1 MTKEQLFRAHLNQI
15 WLNSGALLKSLLIA
29 VPVAIVVLVILW
41 VMTKLIEK
49 KTPED
54 SRAAKI
60 IAERKGWILG
70 FGFYISLL
78 IQMGI
83 FSRPFGSTRIVNWIP
98 FQVPGGDY
106 LIMLY
111 SLANAII
118 FIPFGILVPKVF
130 RSINTI
136 WKMILVTLI
145 TSVCIEA
152 IQYVLACGYTEVEDV
167 IMNVIGGAIG
177 YLIIKAIGKTNDKRK
192 LVEN

>member
-1 MTKEQLFRAHLNQI
+1 MTKEQLFKAHLNQI
-15 WLNSGALLKSLLIA
+15 WLNSGALLKSLLVA
-29 VPVAIVVLVILW
+29 VPVAIAILAILW
-41 VMTKLIEK
+41 IIIKLIK
-49 KTPED
+49 KKSSQD
-54 SRAAKI
+54 SRAAII

-83 FSRPFGSTRIVNWIP
+83 ISRPFGSTRIVNWIP

-111 SLANAII
+111 SLANAVI

-136 WKMILVTLI
+136 WKMFLVTLI
-145 TSVCIEA
+145 TSVCIEI
-152 IQYVLACGYTEVEDV
+152 IQYILACGYAEVEDV

-177 YLIIKAIGKTNDKRK
+177 YLIIKAIGKKNDKRK
-192 LVEN
+192 RVEN

>member
-1 MTKEQLFRAHLNQI
+1 MTKEQLFKAHLNQI

-29 VPVAIVVLVILW
+29 LPVAIVVLAILW
-41 VMTKLIEK
+41 MIIKLIK
-49 KTPED
+49 KKSSQD
-54 SRAAKI
+54 SRAAII

-83 FSRPFGSTRIVNWIP
+83 ISRPFGSTRIVNWIP

-111 SLANAII
+111 SLANAVI

-136 WKMILVTLI
+136 WKMFLVTLI
-145 TSVCIEA
+145 TSVCIEI
-152 IQYVLACGYTEVEDV
+152 IQYILACGYAEVEDV

-177 YLIIKAIGKTNDKRK
+177 YLIIKAIGKKNDKRK
-192 LVEN
+192 RVEN